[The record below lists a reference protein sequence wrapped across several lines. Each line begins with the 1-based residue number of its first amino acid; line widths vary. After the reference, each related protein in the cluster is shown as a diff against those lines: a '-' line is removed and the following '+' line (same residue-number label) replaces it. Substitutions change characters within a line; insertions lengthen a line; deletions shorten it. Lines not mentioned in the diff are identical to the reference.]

1 MYARQR
7 RGEDVFIIK
16 IDTNRPGHFFFCLHV
31 IHVGCILFVAYQVAY
46 QTVVVV
52 IWMLIDGSKL
62 KIERTVVSAVQCLSL
77 QQAPDAVM
85 LRPTDG
91 DPAATVSSV
100 ELGL

>member
-1 MYARQR
+1 
-7 RGEDVFIIK
+7 
-16 IDTNRPGHFFFCLHV
+16 
-31 IHVGCILFVAYQVAY
+31 LFVAYQVAY